1 MMVREGFVVCLRVLN
16 NYTPPRKGFN
26 EVSTRIVDL
35 HFWDVEDPLNFGS
48 VTKAATKD
56 AAIIG
61 EEMKIKKTKGDL
73 HQFGT
78 RVARAIWPEK
88 RNVQRLGVLIF
99 SVCALLGV
107 SRARD
112 VQKMFLGSTASAPET
127 QTKLSAT
134 VSPALVTTNST
145 AVQTTEAEL
154 AQSGAP
160 NIIDL
165 IAGSETIIS
174 GAVKEVTDG
183 FENGIPYTQVTIEVN
198 ETLRGQVGE
207 EYTFRQFGLTK
218 PRSMGNGKVYI
229 GTTPEGWSKYE
240 VNEDAMFFLYKPA
253 SMTGLQTTT
262 GLGQGKVMFKGGNAI
277 SQAGNEGLFENV
289 DVNAGLLNDKD
300 KRLLA
305 TKRGAV
311 NAEGFK
317 SFVRRA
323 VNGKWIEGGKMR
335 HAKN

>member
-1 MMVREGFVVCLRVLN
+1 M
-16 NYTPPRKGFN
+16 
-26 EVSTRIVDL
+26 
-35 HFWDVEDPLNFGS
+35 
-48 VTKAATKD
+48 D

-61 EEMKIKKTKGDL
+61 EEMKIKKMKGDL

-78 RVARAIWPEK
+78 RLAGAIWPEK
-88 RNVQRLGVLIF
+88 RSVQRLGVLIF

-112 VQKMFLGSTASAPET
+112 VQKLFLGSTKSAIET
-127 QTKLSAT
+127 RTKLSAT
-134 VSPALVTTNST
+134 AAPALVTNST

-154 AQSGAP
+154 DQSGPP
-160 NIIDL
+160 NIVDL
-165 IAGSETIIS
+165 IADSEKIIT

-183 FENGIPYTQVTIEVN
+183 FENGIPYTQVTIEVK
-198 ETLRGQVGE
+198 ETLRGEVGE
-207 EYTFRQFGLTK
+207 EYTFRQFGLTQ
-218 PRSMGNGKVYI
+218 PRKMENGKVYI

-323 VNGKWIEGGKMR
+323 VNGKWIEGGKLR

>member
-1 MMVREGFVVCLRVLN
+1 MKLKKM
-16 NYTPPRKGFN
+16 KGP
-26 EVSTRIVDL
+26 L
-35 HFWDVEDPLNFGS
+35 HEFG
-48 VTKAATKD
+48 A
-56 AAIIG
+56 
-61 EEMKIKKTKGDL
+61 
-73 HQFGT
+73 

-88 RNVQRLGVLIF
+88 RSVQRLGVVVL
-99 SVCALLGV
+99 SLCALLSV
-107 SRARD
+107 SRARN
-112 VQKMFLGSTASAPET
+112 VQKLFLGSTESAPKTE
-127 QTKLSAT
+127 TKLSAAA

-145 AVQTTEAEL
+145 AVQTTQAESV
-154 AQSGAP
+154 QSGAP
-160 NIIDL
+160 NIVDL
-165 IAGSETIIS
+165 IADSETIIS

-183 FENGIPYTQVTIEVN
+183 FENGIPYTQVTIEVK

-207 EYTFRQFGLTK
+207 EYTFRQFGLTQ
-218 PRSMGNGKVYI
+218 PRKMENGKVYI

-262 GLGQGKVMFKGGNAI
+262 GLGHGKVMFKGGNAI
-277 SQAGNEGLFENV
+277 SQTGNEGLFENV

-323 VNGKWIEGGKMR
+323 VNGKWIEGGKLR

>member
-1 MMVREGFVVCLRVLN
+1 M
-16 NYTPPRKGFN
+16 
-26 EVSTRIVDL
+26 
-35 HFWDVEDPLNFGS
+35 
-48 VTKAATKD
+48 
-56 AAIIG
+56 
-61 EEMKIKKTKGDL
+61 KGDL

-88 RNVQRLGVLIF
+88 RSVQRLGVLIF

-112 VQKMFLGSTASAPET
+112 VQKLFLGSTKSAPET

-134 VSPALVTTNST
+134 AAPALVTTNST
-145 AVQTTEAEL
+145 AVQTTEAQ
-154 AQSGAP
+154 ATQSAAP
-160 NIIDL
+160 NIVDL
-165 IAGSETIIS
+165 IAGSEKIIT

-183 FENGIPYTQVTIEVN
+183 FENGIPYTQVTIEVK
-198 ETLRGQVGE
+198 ETLRGEVGE
-207 EYTFRQFGLTK
+207 EYTFRQFGLTQ
-218 PRSMGNGKVYI
+218 PRKMENGKIYI

-311 NAEGFK
+311 NAEGFI